1 MITVTQVAQ
10 IARTAH
16 LEQTDKIGV
25 PYYHHVHAV
34 AQGLA
39 PFGPELEMAGY
50 LHDIIE
56 DTDWTSEQLWD
67 MGVPERT
74 LRAVEAVTNERGVSY
89 KEKISKI
96 LMNPDAVLVK
106 IADNAHNSRA
116 DRAAQLP
123 REKRERLALKYSDAR
138 RTLWLAAY
146 PADIATI
153 VKIVNPDLLEEL

>member
-1 MITVTQVAQ
+1 
-10 IARTAH
+10 
-16 LEQTDKIGV
+16 
-25 PYYHHVHAV
+25 
-34 AQGLA
+34 
-39 PFGPELEMAGY
+39 MAGY

>member
-1 MITVTQVAQ
+1 MITVNQVAQ
-10 IARTAH
+10 IARAAH
-16 LEQTDKIGV
+16 LDQTDKIGV
-25 PYYHHVHAV
+25 PYYHHVFAV

-89 KEKISKI
+89 TEKISMI
-96 LMNPDAVLVK
+96 VSNPDAVLVK

-123 REKRERLALKYSDAR
+123 REKRERLALKYFDAR
-138 RTLWLAAY
+138 RRLWSAAN
-146 PADIATI
+146 PEDIATI